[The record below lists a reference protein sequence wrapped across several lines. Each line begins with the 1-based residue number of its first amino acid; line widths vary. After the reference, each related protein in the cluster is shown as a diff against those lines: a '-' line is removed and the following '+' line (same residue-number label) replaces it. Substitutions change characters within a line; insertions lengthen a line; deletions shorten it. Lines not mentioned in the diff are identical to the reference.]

1 MNIVNLKLKEE
12 RMRFLIITILMII
25 SFLLIYYFEVILRT
39 SILVSH
45 FFYFPSILACLWWK
59 RQGLI
64 IPIILA
70 VSIVIFHFI
79 PGVFFFDLETINNF
93 LRAISL
99 LIVGIVVTL
108 LSEHISKREI
118 QFNEIMEDLKRSN
131 EDLQQFAYV
140 ASHDL
145 QEPLR
150 AIVSFSQ
157 LLEDKYQDK
166 LDKDGKEFIHFITDG
181 AKKMNTLIKDLLLY
195 SRITTHAQPS
205 KLTNLEDILK
215 DSLYNLQESI
225 KESGAVITYDKMP
238 ILKVDKTQFT
248 QLFQNLISNAI
259 KFRRQEPPKIH
270 IGVKKI
276 NDEWLFSVKDNGI
289 GIEAKFF
296 DKLFN
301 IFYRL
306 HTKEEYPGTGIG
318 LPICKKIVQRYNGK
332 IWVESE
338 FGNGSTFF
346 FTIYPKKMKLKERK

>member
-1 MNIVNLKLKEE
+1 MNLKFKDEKI
-12 RMRFLIITILMII
+12 RMLIILILLII
-25 SFLLIYYFEVILRT
+25 SLFLIYYFEIILRI
-39 SILVSH
+39 SILVAH

-59 RQGLI
+59 KKGLFISVFLAVILI
-64 IPIILA
+64 IFNIIPENG
-70 VSIVIFHFI
+70 IFN
-79 PGVFFFDLETINNF
+79 LELINNF
-93 LRAISL
+93 LRAFSL
-99 LIVGIVVTL
+99 IIVGIIVSF
-108 LSEHISKREI
+108 LSEHVSKREI
-118 QFNEIMEDLKRSN
+118 EFNEIMEDLKRSN

-157 LLEDKYQDK
+157 LLEDRYQDK

-181 AKKMNTLIKDLLLY
+181 AKKMNTLIKDLLSY

-205 KLTNLEDILK
+205 RLLNLEKILNEA
-215 DSLYNLQESI
+215 LFNLHESI
-225 KESGAVITYDKMP
+225 KESGAIITHDKMP
-238 ILKVDKTQFT
+238 ILKVDKTQFI

-270 IGVKKI
+270 IGVKKV
-276 NDEWLFSVKDNGI
+276 NNEWLFSFEDNGI
-289 GIEAKFF
+289 GIESKFF

-318 LPICKKIVQRYNGK
+318 LPICKKIVQRYGGK
-332 IWVESE
+332 IWVDSV
-338 FGNGSTFF
+338 FGKGSTFY
-346 FTIYPKKMKLKERK
+346 FTIIAEKNRD